1 VGRGTAR
8 MTRGPSKPEEA
19 PVDRIRVGISTC
31 LLGRNVRFDGGHKRD
46 RYLTDTLAHWFEFVP
61 VCPEVEMGLSTP
73 REAMRLVGA
82 EADPRLVVRKT
93 GEDLTSRMKAWAR
106 ARLDAL
112 EGLDLCGY
120 VLKSDSPSCGM
131 ERVKV
136 YAEGGMPAKGGV
148 GLFARALLDRF
159 PLLPIEEEGRLCD
172 PGLRDR
178 FIESV
183 FAYRRWRTA
192 VAEGLTVGRLVAFHT
207 AHKFLLLSHDTER
220 YRRLGRLVAG
230 AKGRPRHELA
240 TEYGALFMETLQVRA
255 TPRKHANVLQHLLG
269 FVSDG
274 LDAADRAEMVRTIDE
289 YRLGLLPLVVPIT
302 LLRHHLRRVGS
313 EYAAGQVYL
322 EPHPRELLLRNHA

>member
-1 VGRGTAR
+1 

-93 GEDLTSRMKAWAR
+93 GEDLTPRMKAWAR

-192 VAEGLTVGRLVAFHT
+192 VAEGLTFGRLVAFHT

-240 TEYGALFMETLQVRA
+240 AEYGALFMETLQVRA

>member
-1 VGRGTAR
+1 

-178 FIESV
+178 
-183 FAYRRWRTA
+183 
-192 VAEGLTVGRLVAFHT
+192 GR
-207 AHKFLLLSHDTER
+207 
-220 YRRLGRLVAG
+220 
-230 AKGRPRHELA
+230 
-240 TEYGALFMETLQVRA
+240 
-255 TPRKHANVLQHLLG
+255 HL
-269 FVSDG
+269 
-274 LDAADRAEMVRTIDE
+274 
-289 YRLGLLPLVVPIT
+289 
-302 LLRHHLRRVGS
+302 
-313 EYAAGQVYL
+313 
-322 EPHPRELLLRNHA
+322 